1 MPAAL
6 LGQLRVRRSY
16 AVTRAWRRIPTPRAI
31 TASAA
36 ATAIQSGKPVKGRLP
51 CPTAWMAPRTPP
63 CGPWPWPLPA
73 DEVAPRTLPVCVLP
87 VAEAPVELVPVA
99 LPVAVTDVELDVDTD
114 VFDVMLVLD
123 VLLVLLVFDVLP
135 VLEVLPLVLL
145 EPPDCCVQAADE

>member
-1 MPAAL
+1 M
-6 LGQLRVRRSY
+6 
-16 AVTRAWRRIPTPRAI
+16 
-31 TASAA
+31 
-36 ATAIQSGKPVKGRLP
+36 
-51 CPTAWMAPRTPP
+51 
-63 CGPWPWPLPA
+63 
-73 DEVAPRTLPVCVLP
+73 
-87 VAEAPVELVPVA
+87 PVA